1 MDAPGTRLDREDH
14 PAKVSSAADAS
25 ISSTVDGAA
34 FASTAVVQVMENPE
48 AGKRV
53 DGRDSRPAHMPRL
66 IAFTILLLLTGSV
79 AWFAWVYG
87 QVRYFATH
95 DEAQPADA
103 IAVFGAAEYDGHPS
117 PVLRARLDHALA
129 LYRRGLAP
137 LIVTLGG
144 QGDAFHSE
152 GSVGRDY
159 LVAHGIP
166 ESRIIAETRSNNTKA
181 SAEQLAVIARTN
193 QLHSVVAVSDATHL
207 FRIRAL
213 CQHYGLQ
220 VYTSPRDAGRAIP
233 RRARM
238 RRIAHELMSYSL
250 WRLGL

>member
-1 MDAPGTRLDREDH
+1 MDAPGNRLERDAYGRRAGSRSAAHRVPVGFPGE
-14 PAKVSSAADAS
+14 VLESSA
-25 ISSTVDGAA
+25 VRGAIERPSWA
-34 FASTAVVQVMENPE
+34 RRILATLVLLFVV
-48 AGKRV
+48 AIG
-53 DGRDSRPAHMPRL
+53 
-66 IAFTILLLLTGSV
+66 
-79 AWFAWVYG
+79 AWFAWVFR
-87 QVRYFATH
+87 QIRYYATH
-95 DEAQPADA
+95 DGAQPADA

-117 PVLRARLDHALA
+117 PVLRARLDHGLA

-137 LIVTLGG
+137 MIITLGG
-144 QGDAFHSE
+144 QGDAYHSE

-159 LVAHGIP
+159 LVAHGVP

-181 SAEQLAVIARTN
+181 SAEQLAVIARAN
-193 QLHSVVAVSDATHL
+193 QLPRVIAVSDATHL

-220 VYTSPRDAGRAIP
+220 VFTSPRDYGRPI
-233 RRARM
+233 RRRDRV